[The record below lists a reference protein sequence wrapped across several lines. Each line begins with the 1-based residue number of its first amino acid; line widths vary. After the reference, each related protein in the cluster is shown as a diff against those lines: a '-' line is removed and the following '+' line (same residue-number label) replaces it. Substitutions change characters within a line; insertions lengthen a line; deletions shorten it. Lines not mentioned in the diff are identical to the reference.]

1 MVNKPREIK
10 PPTILNI
17 RLQECR
23 EKLGL
28 SQRDVAQ
35 ALNLKDN
42 KLISWYEKTGAMP
55 PYEKLVALKQL
66 YGVSFD
72 YLFGEDIIDN
82 IPNKDKQPLDAITMN
97 MLKKYATSKNSYDKQ
112 RLKAIKK
119 LTNNPILLDNIINI
133 MNIK

>member
-10 PPTILNI
+10 PPTILNL

-42 KLISWYEKTGAMP
+42 KLIS
-55 PYEKLVALKQL
+55 
-66 YGVSFD
+66 
-72 YLFGEDIIDN
+72 EDIIDN
-82 IPNKDKQPLDAITMN
+82 ISNKDKQPLDAITMN